1 MTKEKRDDA
10 KIEKLLGSMPDIRD
24 NRSKSEILDRL
35 RKDERLQRPERSL
48 PTRRKSPVKWMPALV
63 AVAAILV
70 LSLLIPSMLQKDEGA
85 MGDKAAESQNME
97 IKTFGDDSQ
106 DGTMD
111 ASSFKRSGVTE
122 ESAAYSLAT
131 AAHSHVVLADE
142 LAGYHPFRIG
152 LTYAADVIPV
162 TFLIPEERISKDVSV
177 GERDSVY
184 LYNRYAS
191 EIPEE
196 ALGFDDYHPYIGGII
211 DAVDDI
217 NHQVPP
223 DHGYDMSSATID
235 VYTNTIIETFTDHQ
249 RLKTIDEKGNLVTFN
264 QVGTKE
270 PIPLTAGKRP
280 LPYYKY
286 SMPSGKTYLVPS
298 GGIPFDNVESALQAM
313 KEAPNDLVDA
323 VVPENVDYDVEITKG
338 TVTISFKEPL
348 DLEGMEPDAANDL
361 IEGFMLTA
369 NNYDMVVKLDH
380 TVQDHF
386 SKYDLT
392 TVLPEPVGVN
402 PMLFPE

>member
-1 MTKEKRDDA
+1 MSKEKRDDA
-10 KIEKLLGSMPDIRD
+10 EIEKLLGSMPDIRD
-24 NRSKSEILDRL
+24 TRSKSEILDRL
-35 RKDERLQRPERSL
+35 RKDERLQRPEGSL

-63 AVAAILV
+63 TVAAILV
-70 LSLLIPSMLQKDEGA
+70 LSLLLPSMLQNNDGA
-85 MGDKAAESQNME
+85 MSDEAAESQNME
-97 IKTFGDDSQ
+97 IKTFGDGSQ
-106 DGTMD
+106 DDTMD
-111 ASSFKRSGVTE
+111 ASSFKRSGEVE
-122 ESAAYSLAT
+122 ESAAYSLGT
-131 AAHSHVVLADE
+131 AATSYVVLADE

-162 TFLIPEERISKDVSV
+162 TFLIPEERVSEDFP
-177 GERDSVY
+177 GGDRDSVR

-196 ALGFDDYHPYIGGII
+196 ELGFDDYHPYIGGII
-211 DAVDDI
+211 DAGDDI

-223 DHGYDMSSATID
+223 DHGYDMSSATLE
-235 VYTNTIIETFTDHQ
+235 VYTNTVLETFTDHL
-249 RLKTIDEKGNLVTFN
+249 RLKTIDEKGNLVTFD

-286 SMPSGKTYLVPS
+286 SLPSGKTYLVPS
-298 GGIPFDNVESALQAM
+298 GGIPIENVESALQAM

-323 VVPENVDYDVEITKG
+323 IVPENVDYDVEVTKG

-348 DLEGMEPDAANDL
+348 DLEGMSPDAANEL

-369 NNYDMVVKLDH
+369 NNYDMVVKLEH
-380 TVQDHF
+380 TVQDYF

-402 PMLFPE
+402 PMPFPE